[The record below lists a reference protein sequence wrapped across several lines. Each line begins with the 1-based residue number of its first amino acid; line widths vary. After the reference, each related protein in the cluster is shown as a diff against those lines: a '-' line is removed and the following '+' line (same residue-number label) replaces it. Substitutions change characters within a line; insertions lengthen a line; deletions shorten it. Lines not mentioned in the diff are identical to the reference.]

1 MRVLIAD
8 DHALFRDGLASLL
21 GAWGHEVVG
30 QAADGEEAVDRAR
43 ALRPDLVLMDVR
55 MPRCTGLEATRRLAG
70 EMPGTAIVI
79 LTASEDEDDLFEAI
93 KAGAR
98 GYVLKDVEA
107 PALRA
112 MIEGVARGEAAIS
125 PLTAARILTEL
136 ARPSLP
142 VVPGGGSGGRTG
154 SPASGPDA
162 LTEREREVLEYV
174 VDGLRNKEIAATLG
188 ISENTA
194 KYHLRNILDKLH
206 AESRTEV
213 AARAIR
219 EGLVRQDEHP
229 GR

>member
-21 GAWGHEVVG
+21 GAWGHDIVG
-30 QAADGEEAVDRAR
+30 QAADGEEAVERAR

-55 MPRCTGLEATRRLAG
+55 MPHCTGLEATHRLAG
-70 EMPGTAIVI
+70 EMPGTAIVM

-107 PALRA
+107 PTLRA

-136 ARPSLP
+136 ARPSSP
-142 VVPGGGSGGRTG
+142 IAGGGGSGGRPG
-154 SPASGPDA
+154 SAAGGPDA

-219 EGLVRQDEHP
+219 EGLVRQDDHP
-229 GR
+229 AR

>member
-30 QAADGEEAVDRAR
+30 QAADGEEAVERAR
-43 ALRPDLVLMDVR
+43 TLRPDLVLMDVR

-70 EMPGTAIVI
+70 EIPGTAIVI

-136 ARPSLP
+136 ARPSA
-142 VVPGGGSGGRTG
+142 PGVAGGASGGRTG
-154 SPASGPDA
+154 SAAGGPDA

-219 EGLVRQDEHP
+219 EGLVRQDDHP
-229 GR
+229 AR

>member
-21 GAWGHEVVG
+21 GAWGHDVVG

-125 PLTAARILTEL
+125 PITAARILTEL
-136 ARPSLP
+136 ARPS
-142 VVPGGGSGGRTG
+142 VPGAGGGGGGGRAG
-154 SPASGPDA
+154 AAGGPDA
-162 LTEREREVLEYV
+162 LTEREREVLELV
-174 VDGLRNKEIAATLG
+174 VAGLRNKEIAATLG

-219 EGLVRQDEHP
+219 EGLVRQDDHP
-229 GR
+229 TR